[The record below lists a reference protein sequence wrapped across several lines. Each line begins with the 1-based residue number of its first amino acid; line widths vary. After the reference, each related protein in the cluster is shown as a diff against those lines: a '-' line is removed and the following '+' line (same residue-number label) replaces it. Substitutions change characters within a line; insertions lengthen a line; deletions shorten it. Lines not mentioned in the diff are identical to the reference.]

1 MPNLLPSHWSSQ
13 LFDLCV
19 LSLSDV
25 PVLLLNQLNLSNKVL
40 HHVSTTTTTTTA
52 AELSLPGKEDLDK
65 KMKCPKLMRICRC
78 IACVAGIKG
87 GVGEGKKEKKE
98 VGKKGQGIGERR
110 KGTPAIIIP
119 VCSPLLTLVSTNSDW
134 LQSDKRTSLFSKPNW
149 RFQLA
154 CIMLS
159 NSF

>member
-1 MPNLLPSHWSSQ
+1 M
-13 LFDLCV
+13 

-25 PVLLLNQLNLSNKVL
+25 PVLSLNQLNLSNKVL
-40 HHVSTTTTTTTA
+40 HHVSTTTTTTA

-78 IACVAGIKG
+78 IARVAGVKG
-87 GVGEGKKEKKE
+87 GGEGKKEKKE

-119 VCSPLLTLVSTNSDW
+119 VCSPLLTLVSANSDW

-154 CIMLS
+154 CLMLS

>member
-1 MPNLLPSHWSSQ
+1 M
-13 LFDLCV
+13 

-25 PVLLLNQLNLSNKVL
+25 PILLLNQLNLSNKVL
-40 HHVSTTTTTTTA
+40 HHVSTTTTTTA

-78 IACVAGIKG
+78 IACVAGVRG
-87 GVGEGKKEKKE
+87 GGGGKKEKKE

-119 VCSPLLTLVSTNSDW
+119 VCSPLLTLASTNSDW

-149 RFQLA
+149 QFQLA
-154 CIMLS
+154 CIVLS

>member
-1 MPNLLPSHWSSQ
+1 MLSS
-13 LFDLCV
+13 
-19 LSLSDV
+19 SDV

-40 HHVSTTTTTTTA
+40 HHVSTTTTTTA

-78 IACVAGIKG
+78 IACVAGVKG
-87 GVGEGKKEKKE
+87 GEGKKEKKE

-119 VCSPLLTLVSTNSDW
+119 VCSPLLTLVSR
-134 LQSDKRTSLFSKPNW
+134 KF
-149 RFQLA
+149 
-154 CIMLS
+154 
-159 NSF
+159 

>member
-1 MPNLLPSHWSSQ
+1 MLPSHWSSQ
-13 LFDLCV
+13 LFDFCV

-78 IACVAGIKG
+78 IACVAGVKG
-87 GVGEGKKEKKE
+87 GREGKKEKKE
-98 VGKKGQGIGERR
+98 VGKKDRGLGREGRER
-110 KGTPAIIIP
+110 
-119 VCSPLLTLVSTNSDW
+119 LL
-134 LQSDKRTSLFSKPNW
+134 
-149 RFQLA
+149 
-154 CIMLS
+154 
-159 NSF
+159 